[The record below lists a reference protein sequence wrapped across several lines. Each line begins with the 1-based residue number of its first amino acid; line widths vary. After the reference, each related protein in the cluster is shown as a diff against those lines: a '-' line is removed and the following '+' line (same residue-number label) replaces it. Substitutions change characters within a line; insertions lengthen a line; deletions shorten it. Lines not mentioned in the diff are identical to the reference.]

1 MNGRV
6 PHHHSSIL
14 PTIAYL
20 STAQYPKDIHD
31 CRPRTADMNFTTT
44 ETTHQV
50 KPLRHL
56 LDPVRYL
63 NVISMKLLSEAL
75 LKKFLSAQ

>member
-1 MNGRV
+1 
-6 PHHHSSIL
+6 
-14 PTIAYL
+14 
-20 STAQYPKDIHD
+20 
-31 CRPRTADMNFTTT
+31 MNFTTT